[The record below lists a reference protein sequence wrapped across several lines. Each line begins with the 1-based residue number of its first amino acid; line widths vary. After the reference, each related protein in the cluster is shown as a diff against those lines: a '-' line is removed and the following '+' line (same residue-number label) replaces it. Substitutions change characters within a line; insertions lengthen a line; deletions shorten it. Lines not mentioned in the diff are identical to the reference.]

1 MSYVFVTF
9 LVADGGAVVTIQL
22 NEAKHF
28 AFVEFRSADITTEAL
43 RVLQHKELQGRVI
56 KWGRPH
62 SYVPPNPASAQTA
75 PSAAAVASSEPAAAA
90 SPAKR
95 QAVAVSRLPVAITA
109 AAFVVAEGQPIS
121 LQEVQPGDWLA
132 WKAMKLDEET
142 WQPVVGPE
150 RFEGRVEAVEPN
162 RDCVWLAGEPEPR
175 SWKSLIDVRKIVA

>member
-1 MSYVFVTF
+1 M
-9 LVADGGAVVTIQL
+9 VTIQL

-62 SYVPPNPASAQTA
+62 SYVPPDPATAQAAT
-75 PSAAAVASSEPAAAA
+75 SGAAVASSEPAAAP

-95 QAVAVSRLPVAITA
+95 QAVAVSRLPVAISA
-109 AAFVVAEGQPIS
+109 AAFTVAEGEPVS
-121 LQEVQPGDWLA
+121 MQEVQPGDRLA

-142 WQPVVGPE
+142 WQPVVGSE
-150 RFEGRVEAVEPN
+150 RYQGRVEAVEPN
-162 RDCVWLAGEPEPR
+162 RECVWLAGEPEPR
-175 SWKSLIDVRKIVA
+175 SWKSLIDVRKVVGN